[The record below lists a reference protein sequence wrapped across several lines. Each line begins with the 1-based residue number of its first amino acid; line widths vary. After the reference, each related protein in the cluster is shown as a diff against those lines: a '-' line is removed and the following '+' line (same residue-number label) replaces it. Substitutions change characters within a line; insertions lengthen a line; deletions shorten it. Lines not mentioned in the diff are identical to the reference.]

1 MRMAKVMQPTDFY
14 NVKVGQN
21 KNKLTTKEICE
32 KYGYSTTVVNCM
44 KRCKTYKEYKTR
56 FCGSKRPEVVKKPA
70 KRAPK
75 PDTYITVVANDDR
88 RVDRIAAVLSA
99 TIAIALIALILFIIN
114 GGK

>member
-1 MRMAKVMQPTDFY
+1 MAKVMQPTDFY
-14 NVKVGQN
+14 NVKVEQN
-21 KNKLTTKEICE
+21 KNKLTTKEICA

-56 FCGSKRPEVVKKPA
+56 FCGSKRPEEVKKPA

-75 PDTYITVVANDDR
+75 ADTYITVMANDDR
-88 RVDRIAAVLSA
+88 RADIIAAILSVA
-99 TIAIALIALILFIIN
+99 FGVAFIALILFIIN